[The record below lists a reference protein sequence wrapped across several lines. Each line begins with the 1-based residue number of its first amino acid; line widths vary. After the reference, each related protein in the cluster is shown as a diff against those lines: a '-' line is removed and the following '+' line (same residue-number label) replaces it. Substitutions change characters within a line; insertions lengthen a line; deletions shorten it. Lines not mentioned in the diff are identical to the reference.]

1 MLHYAVFS
9 HNLLQKEVHC
19 LCIPDIMLV
28 HYIDGIILMSLRGRK
43 NQAPRCLMA
52 RGQEI
57 NPMKFQ
63 GLAKWMTFIEV
74 QWSRQYQDLS
84 SKEMSCCF
92 LAIYHKEGNWYLVGF
107 FGFWRQHLPY
117 LGMLLRPIY
126 QATRKVANFGWKL
139 KQEKQQIWVALCAA
153 LLLGPLDSA
162 DLMLLEEFVTEM
174 FYKASKEVAQHSPFG
189 CWSKPCF
196 LTWQLLPIWKVTPRW
211 QPGPGGHWIPDCRT
225 PRDYLISTAYYELCV
240 F

>member
-1 MLHYAVFS
+1 M
-9 HNLLQKEVHC
+9 
-19 LCIPDIMLV
+19 
-28 HYIDGIILMSLRGRK
+28 
-43 NQAPRCLMA
+43 
-52 RGQEI
+52 
-57 NPMKFQ
+57 
-63 GLAKWMTFIEV
+63 
-74 QWSRQYQDLS
+74 
-84 SKEMSCCF
+84 
-92 LAIYHKEGNWYLVGF
+92 VGF

-189 CWSKPCF
+189 C
-196 LTWQLLPIWKVTPRW
+196 
-211 QPGPGGHWIPDCRT
+211 
-225 PRDYLISTAYYELCV
+225 
-240 F
+240 